1 MSIAEGLEFS
11 VLFRPTRGTHEVFSG
26 YEEMAR
32 TVGVTHLQSRP
43 AVRRD
48 PLRTHMAGK
57 PVPRVR
63 LNRHELED
71 MTIFDVARP
80 VEFDSKRTRALKSAD
95 GIQADNSPIRGDNT
109 PIKSPIEDVEL
120 KAAVCN

>member
-1 MSIAEGLEFS
+1 
-11 VLFRPTRGTHEVFSG
+11 
-26 YEEMAR
+26 MAQ

-43 AVRRD
+43 AVCGD
-48 PLRTHMAGK
+48 PLHTHMTGK

-80 VEFDSKRTRALKSAD
+80 VECDSKRTRALKSAD
-95 GIQADNSPIRGDNT
+95 GIQADNSPILFSAGDVALLDSE
-109 PIKSPIEDVEL
+109 IKVVKNNRRL
-120 KAAVCN
+120 RRKHF